1 MRHLLPLL
9 LAGCTAQAGI
19 PGWSSGAAP
28 AGGSGVT
35 VTSDTYANCV
45 ALTPS
50 AEGDTC
56 HPSDS
61 PYTLLSRDGATWVH
75 RYPGIGADVTPP
87 PSTGWSW
94 LNQGTATIT
103 TTGGMQV
110 LAGPA
115 ETYNNG
121 RIRYRARPSD
131 PTATPYYC
139 EAGMRVNW
147 WGTGGSGTGAV
158 VVGFTDGTGNAS
170 IRSEGALTQV
180 ARGADAGL
188 STIDA
193 QVALVPPTTLCRRIE
208 ENGTVRKFYVG
219 DCGSSW
225 YQVGGD
231 YGRTV
236 TITATSVLFGV
247 GGHDADLAQVV
258 DLFHWECGSL

>member
-1 MRHLLPLL
+1 MRHLLLLL

-19 PGWSSGAAP
+19 PGWSSGG
-28 AGGSGVT
+28 AGGGAAAWTCDDCSLA
-35 VTSDTYANCV
+35 DCQAE
-45 ALTPS
+45 TPDP
-50 AEGDTC
+50 GRVC
-56 HPSDS
+56 IPNDS
-61 PYTLLSRDGATWVH
+61 PYTLVARASEWKYY
-75 RYPGIGADVTPP
+75 YPGIGADVTPP

-103 TTGGMQV
+103 TTGGMER

-158 VVGFTDGTGNAS
+158 LVGFTDGTGNAS

-193 QVALVPPTTLCRRIE
+193 AVALTPPTTLCRRIE
-208 ENGTVRKFYVG
+208 ETATVRKFYVG

-247 GGHDADLAQVV
+247 GGHDADLAQVA